1 MGENVNITEGG
12 APLTLDGRN
21 YRRHSDRNKA
31 LIQKSLAECGAGRS
45 IVVDR
50 ENVIIAGNGV
60 FEQATA
66 LGLKVR
72 VIESDGKELIAIK
85 RTDISTKD
93 EKRKLLA
100 MADNHTSDTSDFDVD
115 LLLEDFDIDTLG
127 DWEFNFD
134 ADAGVANDP
143 HSEFDEFGEF
153 EYKNKDCSAFKSL
166 IVNFDSEDDFKRFL
180 ALTGLP
186 LTMKTKSTYFPFKE
200 AEKLPEVYK

>member
-1 MGENVNITEGG
+1 MEAQEKITDGNG
-12 APLTLDGRN
+12 LTLDGRN
-21 YRRHSDRNKA
+21 YRKHNDRNKA

-72 VIESDGKELIAIK
+72 IIESDGTELVAIK

-100 MADNHTSDTSDFDVD
+100 MADNRTSDTSDFDVN
-115 LLLEDFDIDTLG
+115 LLLEDFYIDTLS

-143 HSEFDEFGEF
+143 NDEFDAFGEF
-153 EYKNKDCSAFKSL
+153 KYNNKDCAALKSL
-166 IVNFDSEDDFKRFL
+166 IVNFDSEDDFKRFVE
-180 ALTGLP
+180 LTGLP
-186 LTMKTKSTYFPFKE
+186 ISMTTRTTYFPFKIP
-200 AEKLPEVYK
+200 EKLEEVSE